1 MAELITQIV
10 TFLEQIVLAFGYPG
24 MFAVQVLENVLTPIP
39 TEPILP
45 MAGILVAQGKLNFVG
60 IWAAA
65 VAGSTTGSFIL
76 YQIGK
81 RAGEPAV
88 RMLIRRW
95 GTYLGMNEPILNR
108 AIVLFNRYGG
118 WMIFF
123 GRFLPVVRPT
133 LSLVAG
139 MSHLPL
145 RIFIP
150 FTACSTGLA
159 ILIWISA
166 GYLLGENWSSILD
179 LLQQFAPILI
189 PAGII
194 LGVAVVSYLIWRW
207 TRVRALRRIPEGL
220 E

>member
-1 MAELITQIV
+1 MADLINQIV
-10 TFLEQIVLAFGYPG
+10 IFLEQIVLAFGYPG
-24 MFAVQVLENVLTPIP
+24 MYAVQVLENVLTPIP

-45 MAGILVAQGKLNFVG
+45 MAGMLAAQGKMNLLA

-88 RMLIRRW
+88 RALIRRW
-95 GTYLGMNEPILNR
+95 GTYMGMNEPMLDR
-108 AIVLFNRYGG
+108 AVVLFNQYGG
-118 WMIFF
+118 WLIFF

-150 FTACSTGLA
+150 FTACSTSFA
-159 ILIWISA
+159 IAIYLIL
-166 GYLLGENWSSILD
+166 GYILGENWRSILS
-179 LLQQFAPILI
+179 LIQQFEPLI
-189 PAGII
+189 IVVGVVVGI
-194 LGVAVVSYLIWRW
+194 AVVAYVVWRW
-207 TRVRALRRIPEGL
+207 TKIRAMRRIPEGL